1 MKEKLVLR
9 EDGLVL
15 AVLPPEEE
23 DDETLRDTAD
33 EERRLHPGKAN

>member
-1 MKEKLVLR
+1 MKEKFVIR

-15 AVLPPEEE
+15 AIEPEEE
-23 DDETLRDTAD
+23 DETLRDTAD